1 MCPAVV
7 SGIVTVAGV
16 GGGGGGRG
24 GGGDALRVSYWL
36 IFLFFLV
43 PSNIPRS
50 RYVS

>member
-7 SGIVTVAGV
+7 SGIVTV
-16 GGGGGGRG
+16 GGGGEGN
-24 GGGDALRVSYWL
+24 ALRVSCWL

-43 PSNIPRS
+43 PINIPRS

>member
-7 SGIVTVAGV
+7 SGIVTVA
-16 GGGGGGRG
+16 

-43 PSNIPRS
+43 ASNIPRS

>member
-7 SGIVTVAGV
+7 SGIVTVV
-16 GGGGGGRG
+16 G

-36 IFLFFLV
+36 FFLFFLV